1 MQFGLSESQEFLKD
15 SARKFFAG
23 ECPSAEMRRL
33 METETAYDADLWSKL
48 TDQGYTGIIFP
59 EAYGGVGLG
68 KVELMLLMEEA
79 GRALLP
85 GPFFSTVVLAG
96 SVLDAVASPAHK
108 QKYLGPICRGEARAT
123 VALLESSATWNPRDV
138 QLTASN
144 GNLSGEKYF
153 VPDPAVADFIIVVAR
168 NGVFLVNS
176 KSPGLKIS
184 PMTAMDLTRKLY
196 VVEFNNTP
204 AEEISPTTDLE
215 RAFDI
220 ATAAL
225 SAELVGGMQR
235 TLDITVEYAKT
246 RKQFGKPIG
255 TFQAV
260 QHQCADMY
268 LETESSRSAVYY
280 AGWALEENSPDA
292 TVAVS
297 IAKMYA
303 SDACRGVGNRGIQ
316 IHGGMGFTWEN
327 DLHLYYRRAKSS
339 ETMFGD
345 ATFHRERI
353 ARQVIDS
360 GPNLA
365 KTACHSQT
373 RETSI
378 ISDLIHLTKDNGIA
392 VITINNPPVNA
403 LSPGVPE
410 GIAAAVEQIDKDDC
424 VKAAVLTGGGTTFV
438 AGADIK
444 EFGKITS
451 GKSGGGLELPSLL
464 LKIED
469 CRKPVVMAI
478 HGSAFG

>member
-23 ECPSAEMRRL
+23 ECPSSEMRRL
-33 METETAYDADLWSKL
+33 IETDTAYDAALWSKL
-48 TDQGYTGIIFP
+48 TDQGYTGVIFP

-96 SVLDAVASPAHK
+96 SVLDAVAPPAHK
-108 QKYLGPICRGEARAT
+108 QKYLAPICRGEARST
-123 VALLESSATWNPRDV
+123 VAILESNASWNPRDV
-138 QLTASN
+138 QLTATN
-144 GNLSGEKYF
+144 GKLTGEKFF
-153 VPDPAVADFIIVVAR
+153 VSDAAVADFIIVVAR
-168 NGVFLVNS
+168 NGIFAVHA
-176 KSPGLKIS
+176 KAPGLKIS

-204 AEEISPTTDLE
+204 AEEIGATTNLA
-215 RAFDI
+215 RAFNV

-225 SAELVGGMQR
+225 AAELVGGMQR

-246 RKQFGKPIG
+246 RKQFGKSIG

-292 TVAVS
+292 TIAVS

-303 SDACRGVGNRGIQ
+303 SDAARTVGNRGIQ

-327 DLHLYYRRAKSS
+327 DVHLYYRRAKGS
-339 ETMFGD
+339 ETAFGD

-353 ARQVIDS
+353 ATKVIDS
-360 GPNLA
+360 AAIDAGTVSA
-365 KTACHSQT
+365 KTA
-373 RETSI
+373 
-378 ISDLIHLTKDNGIA
+378 
-392 VITINNPPVNA
+392 
-403 LSPGVPE
+403 
-410 GIAAAVEQIDKDDC
+410 
-424 VKAAVLTGGGTTFV
+424 
-438 AGADIK
+438 
-444 EFGKITS
+444 
-451 GKSGGGLELPSLL
+451 
-464 LKIED
+464 
-469 CRKPVVMAI
+469 
-478 HGSAFG
+478 